1 MRRPMSDLEPRSP
14 RTPRRA
20 REQRAYNLVVAG
32 GTASLVVVVGVVLA
46 IVGVVG
52 AWLPILALLV
62 AVACGVMFR
71 RAVS

>member
-1 MRRPMSDLEPRSP
+1 MSDLTPRSANRP
-14 RTPRRA
+14 SRRS
-20 REQRAYNLVVAG
+20 REQRAYRLVTTG
-32 GTASLVVVVGVVLA
+32 GAASLVFVVGVVLA

-71 RAVS
+71 RTVS